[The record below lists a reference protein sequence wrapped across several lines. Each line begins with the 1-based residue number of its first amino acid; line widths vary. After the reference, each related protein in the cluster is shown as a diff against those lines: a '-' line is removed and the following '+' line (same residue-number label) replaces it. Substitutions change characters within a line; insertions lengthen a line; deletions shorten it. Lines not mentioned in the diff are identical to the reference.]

1 MEASRTN
8 LVNFLREPKQLILPD
23 SQSPYDIS
31 DEKRAA
37 FWDTIVRLATD
48 ESISE
53 HHIGLFMILEKG
65 LFCTYQIPKLILIDG
80 HQRLVTIHLLLAAL
94 GKAAGDSADGS
105 AEFSRKYIYDNYFT
119 NNNLNKEEEDSD
131 ALYYKLV
138 LSSVDNK
145 IYRKL
150 VEGNDNVPLPSLHPM
165 VKTFRFFEKAIRESG
180 LSPAEIYRG
189 IGKITIVDIST
200 DRYYENPQFVYDTIM
215 EAKLTLDQ
223 AKLLLKW
230 LSGLLSVSCIPVRK
244 TTEK

>member
-31 DEKRAA
+31 DEMQVE
-37 FWDTIVRLATD
+37 FWKNIIRLSTD
-48 ESISE
+48 ESVTE
-53 HHIGLFMILEKG
+53 HYLGLFMILEKG

-80 HQRLVTIHLLLAAL
+80 RQRLVTIHLLLAAL
-94 GKAAGDSADGS
+94 AKVSGDLANGS
-105 AEFSRKYIYDNYFT
+105 AEFTRKYVYDNYFT

-138 LSSVDNK
+138 LSSIDNK

-150 VEGNDNVPLPSLHPM
+150 IDGNDNVPLPSLHPM
-165 VKTFRFFEKAIRESG
+165 VKAFRFFEKAIAESG
-180 LSPAEIYRG
+180 LSPADIYKG
-189 IGKITIVDIST
+189 IGKFTVADIST
-200 DRYYENPQFVYDTIM
+200 DRYYENPQYVYETIM
-215 EAKLTLDQ
+215 DAKLTLEQ

-230 LSGLLSVSCIPVRK
+230 LSGLLSVSCIPVRQAV
-244 TTEK
+244 EK

>member
-31 DEKRAA
+31 DERRAA
-37 FWDTIVRLATD
+37 FWDTIACLSKD

-65 LFCTYQIPKLILIDG
+65 LFCTYQIPKLVLIDG

-94 GKAAGDSADGS
+94 GKAAGESANGRD
-105 AEFSRKYIYDNYFT
+105 EFSRKYIYDNYFT

-138 LSSVDNK
+138 LSSADNK

-165 VKTFRFFEKAIRESG
+165 VKTFRFFKKAIIESG
-180 LSPAEIYRG
+180 LSPAEIYKG

-200 DRYYENPQFVYDTIM
+200 DRYYENPQYVYDTVM

-244 TTEK
+244 TAER